1 MNTVAC
7 DDTICFCSES
17 TNSDVRSLVN
27 YMLDALLQLFQWRI
41 YWGCSH
47 HVAPKSGRSLCICVS

>member
-1 MNTVAC
+1 
-7 DDTICFCSES
+7 
-17 TNSDVRSLVN
+17 
-27 YMLDALLQLFQWRI
+27 MLDALLQLFQWRI